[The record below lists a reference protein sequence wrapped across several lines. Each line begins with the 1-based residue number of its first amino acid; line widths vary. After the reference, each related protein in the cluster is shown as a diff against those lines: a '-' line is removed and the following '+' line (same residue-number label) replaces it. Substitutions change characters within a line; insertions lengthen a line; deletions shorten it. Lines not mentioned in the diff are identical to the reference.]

1 MGKYNP
7 CANIR
12 AASHAMR
19 RRFDSLDI
27 GKPSGLTPSQC
38 RIMGFIMDNGGRSVY
53 QKDIEAEFNIRRST
67 ATRLLQS
74 MEHKDLIMREP
85 EENDIAYGYRLL
97 EAAKAHTPH
106 RKGGGEKPRG
116 AGSDKLHRKAAC
128 RGYNSGRDE
137 GAPQRVPAHTPKR
150 RKDRRG

>member
-1 MGKYNP
+1 MGNYNP
-7 CANIR
+7 CVDIR

-27 GKPSGLTPSQC
+27 GKPSGLTPS
-38 RIMGFIMDNGGRSVY
+38 

-85 EENDIAYGYRLL
+85 EENDGRLKRIRL
-97 EAAKAHTPH
+97 TE
-106 RKGGGEKPRG
+106 
-116 AGSDKLHRKAAC
+116 KAAERSREVLDRISC
-128 RGYNSGRDE
+128 IERQLVE
-137 GAPQRVPAHTPKR
+137 GITAEEMKVLHSVCQRIRQNAERTGGDK
-150 RKDRRG
+150 

>member
-1 MGKYNP
+1 MGNYNP
-7 CANIR
+7 CADIR

-38 RIMGFIMDNGGRSVY
+38 RIMGFIMDNGGRPVY

-67 ATRLLQS
+67 ATRLLQA

-97 EAAKAHTPH
+97 EAAG
-106 RKGGGEKPRG
+106 RKRGFLISGGEVDTERMAKILLDEFRSG
-116 AGSDKLHRKAAC
+116 KL
-128 RGYNSGRDE
+128 GRFTLE
-137 GAPQRVPAHTPKR
+137 LPE
-150 RKDRRG
+150 

>member
-7 CANIR
+7 CADIR

-38 RIMGFIMDNGGRSVY
+38 RIMGFIMDNGGRPVY

-85 EENDIAYGYRLL
+85 EENDGRLKRIRLTEKAAEGSREVL
-97 EAAKAHTPH
+97 EHVRRVERQLAEGITEEEMKT
-106 RKGGGEKPRG
+106 
-116 AGSDKLHRKAAC
+116 LHRVC
-128 RGYNSGRDE
+128 RIIRQNAE
-137 GAPQRVPAHTPKR
+137 GTGEDKYI
-150 RKDRRG
+150 

>member
-1 MGKYNP
+1 MGNYNP
-7 CANIR
+7 CVDIR

-97 EAAKAHTPH
+97 EAAGKK
-106 RKGGGEKPRG
+106 RGFLISGGEVDTERMAKILLDEFRS
-116 AGSDKLHRKAAC
+116 AKL
-128 RGYNSGRDE
+128 GRFTLE
-137 GAPQRVPAHTPKR
+137 LP
-150 RKDRRG
+150 

>member
-1 MGKYNP
+1 MGNYNP
-7 CANIR
+7 CADIR

-85 EENDIAYGYRLL
+85 EENDGRLKRIRLTEKAAEDARDAGRLL
-97 EAAKAHTPH
+97 TFELPD
-106 RKGGGEKPRG
+106 GGARR
-116 AGSDKLHRKAAC
+116 ALYAAC
-128 RGYNSGRDE
+128 RR
-137 GAPQRVPAHTPKR
+137 GAPVNRQTRQFLDFVIGFYR
-150 RKDRRG
+150 

>member
-7 CANIR
+7 CADIR

-38 RIMGFIMDNGGRSVY
+38 RIMGFIMDNGGRPVY
-53 QKDIEAEFNIRRST
+53 QKDIEADFNIRRST

-85 EENDIAYGYRLL
+85 EENDGRLKRIRL
-97 EAAKAHTPH
+97 TE
-106 RKGGGEKPRG
+106 
-116 AGSDKLHRKAAC
+116 KAAE
-128 RGYNSGRDE
+128 RSRE
-137 GAPQRVPAHTPKR
+137 VL
-150 RKDRRG
+150 DRIAA

>member
-1 MGKYNP
+1 MGNYNP
-7 CANIR
+7 CADIR

-38 RIMGFIMDNGGRSVY
+38 RIMGFIMDNGGSPVY

-74 MEHKDLIMREP
+74 MEHKDQ
-85 EENDIAYGYRLL
+85 NDGRLKRIRL
-97 EAAKAHTPH
+97 TE
-106 RKGGGEKPRG
+106 
-116 AGSDKLHRKAAC
+116 KAAERSREVLDRISC
-128 RGYNSGRDE
+128 IERQLVE
-137 GAPQRVPAHTPKR
+137 GITAEEMKVLHSVCQRIRQNAERTGGDK
-150 RKDRRG
+150 

>member
-1 MGKYNP
+1 MGNYNP
-7 CANIR
+7 CADIR

-85 EENDIAYGYRLL
+85 EENDGRLKRIRL
-97 EAAKAHTPH
+97 TE
-106 RKGGGEKPRG
+106 
-116 AGSDKLHRKAAC
+116 KAAERSLEVLDRISC
-128 RGYNSGRDE
+128 IERQLVE
-137 GAPQRVPAHTPKR
+137 GITAEEMKVLHSVCQRIRQNAERTGGDK
-150 RKDRRG
+150 